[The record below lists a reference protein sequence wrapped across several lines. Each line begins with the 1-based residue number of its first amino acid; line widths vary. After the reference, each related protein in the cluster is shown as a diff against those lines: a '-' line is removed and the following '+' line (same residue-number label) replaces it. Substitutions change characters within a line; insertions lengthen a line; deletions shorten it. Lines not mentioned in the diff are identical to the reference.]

1 MIQSRLIL
9 KSVRT
14 QSSHANGYPF
24 QNSEEKRNFSL
35 NLLLVNT
42 TYEVVQPSPHIYIF
56 PFFVPISI
64 SVREKNKEV
73 GTSNRWIMCVFVCVC
88 ERRRE
93 NGGSGGKY
101 LLNTWYLLTVQKV
114 IQRDFSGKT
123 RSGKI
128 GNERQGWRCSV
139 TTGFFCLENRLI

>member
-24 QNSEEKRNFSL
+24 QNSEEKRKFSL
-35 NLLLVNT
+35 NSPLVNT

-64 SVREKNKEV
+64 SVREKNQEV
-73 GTSNRWIMCVFVCVC
+73 GTSNRWIVCVC
-88 ERRRE
+88 VHVCLRGRE
-93 NGGSGGKY
+93 NGRSGGK
-101 LLNTWYLLTVQKV
+101 
-114 IQRDFSGKT
+114 S
-123 RSGKI
+123 
-128 GNERQGWRCSV
+128 
-139 TTGFFCLENRLI
+139 